1 MVKKRIYMDIESD
14 VQILYSFQNL
24 SISLFFFIQF
34 FIFSKINYNLVQQQ
48 IIHEKMTWA
57 WLSLEIYL
65 EYF

>member
-34 FIFSKINYNLVQQQ
+34 FIFSKINCNLVQQQ